1 MARIF
6 YSLLLYLLVPVV
18 LVRLG
23 LRGLRNP
30 DYWRRWPERFGFI
43 ARLPQAGAI
52 WLHAVS
58 VGETRAAVPLVHAL
72 MQRYPQ
78 RPILITTMTP
88 TGSAQVRALFGD
100 QVAHCYVPYDLPL
113 AVRRFLERGRPSLA
127 IIMETELWP
136 NLFYHCR
143 ARAIP
148 LLVANVRMSE
158 KSMGRYLKFAAL
170 TRATLQQ
177 VNMFAVQFETD
188 ALRLRRL
195 GAAPERVRVTGSIK
209 FDISMPAQ
217 QAAQAR
223 ALRSALGK
231 DRPVWLAASTRDGE
245 EETVL
250 AVYRDLKIRFP
261 SLLLVLVPR
270 HPERFATVARLCRD
284 AGFAIALR
292 SAQLHPPGESTDGR
306 GRALSGT
313 GADGTEVLTPGLP
326 RQTQEQF
333 SMRLPRM
340 AEVLKTQEQFSV
352 NPATDILV
360 GDTMGELALFF
371 GAADVAFVG
380 GSLVP
385 TGGHN
390 ILEACAAGIPVV
402 FGPHMFNFTEIS
414 HLTVER
420 GAGRQVTDAVE
431 LGVAVGAYL
440 ADAPL
445 RATAGA
451 AGRRMI
457 EENRGA
463 LAANLALIQTLL
475 PQ

>member
-1 MARIF
+1 MVRIL
-6 YSLLLYLLVPVV
+6 YSLLLYLLLPVV
-18 LVRLG
+18 LVRLSWKG
-23 LRGLRNP
+23 MRNP
-30 DYWRRWPERFGFI
+30 AYRRRWPERLGFI
-43 ARLPQAGAI
+43 RPLPQPGTI

-58 VGETRAAVPLVHAL
+58 VGETRAALPLVRAL
-72 MQRYPQ
+72 MQRYPG
-78 RPILITTMTP
+78 RRLLITTMTP
-88 TGSAQVRALFGD
+88 TGSAQVRELFGD
-100 QVAHCYVPYDLPL
+100 EVAHCYVPYDLPD
-113 AVRRFLERGRPSLA
+113 AVRRFLNRTRPDLA
-127 IIMETELWP
+127 LIMETELWP
-136 NLFYHCR
+136 NLFHQCHER
-143 ARAIP
+143 GIP

-158 KSMGRYLKFAAL
+158 KSMGRYLTFAAL

-177 VNMFAVQFETD
+177 VSLFAVQFEAD

-209 FDISMPAQ
+209 FDIHRPPELETQ
-217 QAAQAR
+217 AQA
-223 ALRSALGK
+223 LRLAWGR
-231 DRPVWLAASTRDGE
+231 DRQVWLAASTREGE

-250 AVYRDLKIRFP
+250 AAYRSLKIRFP

-270 HPERFATVARLCRD
+270 HPERFTAVARLCRD

-292 SAQLHPPGESTDGR
+292 SAQLQLLRPPGEPMDGR

-313 GADGTEVLTPGLP
+313 SAGMAEVLTQSLS

-333 SMRLPRM
+333 S
-340 AEVLKTQEQFSV
+340 VG
-352 NPATDILV
+352 PATDILV
-360 GDTMGELALFF
+360 GDTMGELTLFF

-390 ILEACAAGIPVV
+390 ILEACAAGVPVV
-402 FGPHMFNFTEIS
+402 FGPHMFNFAEIS
-414 HLTVER
+414 RLTVER
-420 GAGRQVTDAVE
+420 GAGRRVSDTADLA
-431 LGVAVGAYL
+431 VAVGAYL
-440 ADAPL
+440 ADGPL
-445 RATAGA
+445 RMATGA

-463 LAANLALIQTLL
+463 LAANLGLIQALL

>member
-1 MARIF
+1 MARIL

-43 ARLPQAGAI
+43 PQLPRAGAI

-58 VGETRAAVPLVHAL
+58 VGEARAAVPLVHAL
-72 MQRYPQ
+72 LQRYPQ

-100 QVAHCYVPYDLPL
+100 QVVHCYVPYDLPL
-113 AVRRFLERGRPSLA
+113 TVHRFLERVRPSLA

-136 NLFYHCR
+136 NLFHQCR

-170 TRATLQQ
+170 TQATLQQ
-177 VNMFAVQFETD
+177 VSLFAVQFDTD

-209 FDISMPAQ
+209 FDISMPADR
-217 QAAQAR
+217 AAQAQV
-223 ALRSALGK
+223 LRLALGK
-231 DRPVWLAASTRDGE
+231 DRPVWLAASTREGE

-250 AVYRDLKIRFP
+250 AVYRDLKMRFP

-270 HPERFATVARLCRD
+270 HPERFAAVARLCRD

-292 SAQLHPPGESTDGR
+292 SAQPHPPGESMDGR
-306 GRALSGT
+306 GRARSGT
-313 GADGTEVLTPGLP
+313 GADESMDGRGRARSGTGAEGVELTQGLS

-333 SMRLPRM
+333 SVDP
-340 AEVLKTQEQFSV
+340 T
-352 NPATDILV
+352 TDILI
-360 GDTMGELALFF
+360 GDTMGELVLFF

-390 ILEACAAGIPVV
+390 ILEACAAGVPVV
-402 FGPHMFNFTEIS
+402 FGPHMFNFAEIS

-420 GAGRQVTDAVE
+420 GAGRQVADATE
-431 LGVAVGAYL
+431 LGVAVGVYL

-445 RATAGA
+445 RTATGA
-451 AGRRMI
+451 AGRRMM

-463 LAANLALIQTLL
+463 LAANLDLIQTLL